1 MACMEWSVS
10 LVTVENIVKRFEI
23 SKLIS
28 FVTIKIKVSE
38 NANKEKIEI
47 NKVIKVT
54 IIIETIILT
63 IKNLVKDVKNFKKE
77 IKIVVAKIAIKIKIV
92 TTIIVNNNN
101 LYL

>member
-1 MACMEWSVS
+1 MESFKIYNKK
-10 LVTVENIVKRFEI
+10 NIIKRFEI

-28 FVTIKIKVSE
+28 FVIIKIKVSE

-47 NKVIKVT
+47 NKVIKIT

-77 IKIVVAKIAIKIKIV
+77 IKIVVVKIAIKIKII